1 MLLEPKPEKHTTN
14 KVPNPIL
21 WVRKIDTHCTTKS
34 RTYAEGYRSIS
45 FYSKF
50 DYNIKLL
57 VRSSAS
63 IAGRVVWLVLDTS
76 NGNPELPE
84 GKSYIWL
91 FNTKKQAEAQI
102 ALHKKHGYAV
112 LSKPYK
118 YVVADAV

>member
-1 MLLEPKPEKHTTN
+1 MLLEPKPEKYTTN

-34 RTYAEGYRSIS
+34 RTYAEGYRSIL
-45 FYSKF
+45 FYSRF
-50 DYNIKLL
+50 DDNIKLL
-57 VRSSAS
+57 VRYSAN
-63 IAGRVVWLVLDTS
+63 ITGRIVWLVLDTL

-102 ALHKKHGYAV
+102 ALHKKQECAV
-112 LSKPYK
+112 LSRPYK
-118 YVVADAV
+118 YVVADTF